1 MNNMNNELVIRNFLR
16 GLDGQT
22 PMRDVANGY
31 YTYKG
36 RTLYTRENYLINYA
50 TRIAKLEGNVV
61 YLNIKKY
68 SVTTSKIQNKIR
80 SLVEAYGLQLVEV
93 EGEM

>member
-1 MNNMNNELVIRNFLR
+1 MSNELVIRNFLK
-16 GLDGQT
+16 GLDGKT
-22 PMRDVANGY
+22 ALRDVCNGCY
-31 YTYKG
+31 IYKG
-36 RTLYTRENYLINYA
+36 RTLYTSGEYLINYA
-50 TRIAKLEGNVV
+50 TRIAKREGNIV

-80 SLVEAYGLQLVEV
+80 SLVEAYSLQLVEV

>member
-1 MNNMNNELVIRNFLR
+1 MNNELVIRNFLR
-16 GLDGQT
+16 GLDGKT
-22 PMRDVANGY
+22 PMRDVSGGY

-36 RTLYTRENYLINYA
+36 RTLYTENNYLINYA
-50 TRIAKLEGNVV
+50 TRIAKREGNVV
-61 YLNIKKY
+61 FLNVNKY

-80 SLVEAYGLQLVEV
+80 SLSKEYGLQLVEV

>member
-1 MNNMNNELVIRNFLR
+1 MSNELVIRNFLR

-22 PMRDVANGY
+22 PKRDVVNGY

-36 RTLYTRENYLINYA
+36 RTLYTQNNYLINYA

-68 SVTTSKIQNKIR
+68 SVTTSKIQSKIR
-80 SLVEAYGLQLVEV
+80 SLANEYSLQLVEV

>member
-1 MNNMNNELVIRNFLR
+1 MNNELVIRNFLR
-16 GLDGQT
+16 GVNGKT
-22 PMRDVANGY
+22 PLREVSNGI

-36 RTLYTRENYLINYA
+36 RTLYTSGDYLINYA
-50 TRIAKLEGNVV
+50 TRIAKREGDVVFLNV
-61 YLNIKKY
+61 NKY

-80 SLVEAYGLQLVEV
+80 SLANEYSLQLVEV

>member
-1 MNNMNNELVIRNFLR
+1 MSNELVIRNFLR

-22 PMRDVANGY
+22 PMRDVNGY

-36 RTLYTRENYLINYA
+36 RTLYTQENYLINYA
-50 TRIAKLEGNVV
+50 TRIAKLEGNIV
-61 YLNIKKY
+61 YLNVKKY
-68 SVTTSKIQNKIR
+68 SVTTSKIQSKIR